1 MDESR
6 ASDGVE
12 HLQAA
17 ARELLLAA
25 RSFLDVVEEVVED
38 RDRFGGAAT
47 GVVDLL
53 RSGLVAA
60 GAAATP
66 PPEPW
71 EQAAWADHS
80 WDTTGPETAEP
91 SPWRDPD
98 LTAEAAEPVAS
109 EPAEA
114 AASEPAAATAE
125 PAKKAATRKAPAKKA
140 SSTTAPPRKALTKK
154 APTKKAAPSKAVARK
169 PAPRRAPSEAALP
182 TTDAPS
188 RVRRI
193 EVD

>member
-1 MDESR
+1 MDDSR

-53 RSGLVAA
+53 RSGLAAA

-71 EQAAWADHS
+71 ERAAWAEQS
-80 WDTTGPETAEP
+80 WDVAASDAVEPAPWIDPGLTDDAEP
-91 SPWRDPD
+91 DP
-98 LTAEAAEPVAS
+98 EASAEPERARPTPES
-109 EPAEA
+109 TTK
-114 AASEPAAATAE
+114 ATVTQKSGARKKA
-125 PAKKAATRKAPAKKA
+125 PAKKAPTAKRAPAKKDPAKKAPARKAPAKKA
-140 SSTTAPPRKALTKK
+140 APK
-154 APTKKAAPSKAVARK
+154 
-169 PAPRRAPSEAALP
+169 RAPADAPLP
-182 TTDAPS
+182 TTASPS

-193 EVD
+193 AVD